1 MGHEAA
7 LAKTVLGVLLAAGAI
22 LAATATG
29 QDTAPPDKDV
39 PLDSCVTA
47 KCHVGVKD
55 YKVVHSPVDEDG
67 CDACHTL
74 TDAASHKFELA
85 EEEEELCASCHEL
98 EVEDAKVV
106 HEPVES
112 GNCLACHAPHGGSDQ
127 FSLRGESIGEACLEC
142 HDDLTED
149 KKMVHGPVAAG
160 ECTSCHKPHAAEH
173 EKLLTAEGN
182 ELCFSCHAEMED
194 QLGDVKFPHE
204 AVEGDC
210 SDCHDPHASD
220 YVAQILEPPAEL
232 CVGCHDDI
240 GEMIEDAAHK
250 HPVVTEGDA
259 CVRCHKPHGGDLDKL
274 LKDRLVD
281 VCMTCH
287 KQEIKRPEGR
297 AVPDVADVLDPK
309 KTKHG
314 PIKDGSCA
322 GCHNV
327 HGSDAA
333 QLLARPYPERFYA
346 PFKAD
351 SYDLCF
357 GCHDRQLVLAKETEE
372 STGFRDGDVNLHYVH
387 VNRKKGRTCRAC
399 HSTHTSDSPAHI
411 RDSVPFG
418 KWKIPLNYKPTK
430 SGGSCTPGCH
440 QELGYE
446 RQEKPVE
453 KADEPEPPT

>member
-1 MGHEAA
+1 M
-7 LAKTVLGVLLAAGAI
+7 
-22 LAATATG
+22 
-29 QDTAPPDKDV
+29 
-39 PLDSCVTA
+39 
-47 KCHVGVKD
+47 
-55 YKVVHSPVDEDG
+55 
-67 CDACHTL
+67 
-74 TDAASHKFELA
+74 
-85 EEEEELCASCHEL
+85 
-98 EVEDAKVV
+98 
-106 HEPVES
+106 
-112 GNCLACHAPHGGSDQ
+112 
-127 FSLRGESIGEACLEC
+127 
-142 HDDLTED
+142 
-149 KKMVHGPVAAG
+149 
-160 ECTSCHKPHAAEH
+160 
-173 EKLLTAEGN
+173 
-182 ELCFSCHAEMED
+182 
-194 QLGDVKFPHE
+194 
-204 AVEGDC
+204 
-210 SDCHDPHASD
+210 
-220 YVAQILEPPAEL
+220 
-232 CVGCHDDI
+232 
-240 GEMIEDAAHK
+240 
-250 HPVVTEGDA
+250 
-259 CVRCHKPHGGDLDKL
+259 RCHKPHGGDLDKL